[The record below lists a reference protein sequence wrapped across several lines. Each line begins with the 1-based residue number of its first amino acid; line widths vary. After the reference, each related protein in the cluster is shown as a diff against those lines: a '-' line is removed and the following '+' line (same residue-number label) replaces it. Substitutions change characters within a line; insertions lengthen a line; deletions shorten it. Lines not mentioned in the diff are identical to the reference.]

1 MPRSVPDD
9 DIMDG
14 QQARDL
20 GHATKS
26 QPQKARDA
34 EEETPEERIEKDT
47 RANRGL
53 GTLLGSDKDSET
65 QKVLERAAYRPE
77 KRRR

>member
-9 DIMDG
+9 DIMDS

-26 QPQKARDA
+26 QPRKARDA
-34 EEETPEERIEKDT
+34 QEETPEENIEKNT
-47 RANRGL
+47 RANRGI
-53 GTLLGSDKDSET
+53 GTLLGSDRESET
-65 QKVLERAAYRPE
+65 EKALQRAAYRPE
-77 KRRR
+77 RRRP